1 MTFNHIN
8 RRLHLYLALVL
19 LPWFL
24 MYGISAI
31 PFTRNAYFNNLYK
44 DGVPMWTTRIAQAYK
59 RPAPKDRL
67 PDTLQQFAKEVVN
80 DLNLEV
86 TGSLGAHQPNDK
98 RINIYLVDFRHH
110 IRITY
115 NLAQK
120 NIKVEDKRFRWD
132 QFFTTLHA
140 RGGYQQDSFLNDLWA
155 FVVDMISLSFIFW
168 VASGIYMWWHLKQT
182 RRWGIVALGSGF
194 LSFVIFLVAL

>member
-1 MTFNHIN
+1 MA
-8 RRLHLYLALVL
+8 LAQYPLRAMPTLTTSTKTACLCGPRVL
-19 LPWFL
+19 RKPT
-24 MYGISAI
+24 SAQPPKTASPI
-31 PFTRNAYFNNLYK
+31 RSNNL
-44 DGVPMWTTRIAQAYK
+44 
-59 RPAPKDRL
+59 PK
-67 PDTLQQFAKEVVN
+67 KSS
-80 DLNLEV
+80 V